1 MYILVFYVC
10 MVDGLIHIEKDRY
23 CLLTEPFGSQV
34 YQPSAVDEEEH
45 PHFVV
50 YFGWLD
56 FFIQISIGIHA
67 DHLMF
72 DVLVLQKF
80 LLQGICTERILTV
93 HKESTSKAVKS
104 NADTSAMLTS
114 SMIVL

>member
-50 YFGWLD
+50 YFG
-56 FFIQISIGIHA
+56 
-67 DHLMF
+67 
-72 DVLVLQKF
+72 
-80 LLQGICTERILTV
+80 
-93 HKESTSKAVKS
+93 
-104 NADTSAMLTS
+104 
-114 SMIVL
+114 